1 MVSYRRILLCA
12 VTCGLVLFTGCQPK
26 QTATSSPATNA
37 QQTKTPAQ
45 QKQAGPLPD
54 SAFKAQITAPDPP
67 ERLRT
72 GQVAIINIK
81 VKNTSD
87 VIWYQRGGATTDRSD
102 NKFYIAAG
110 SRWLDKDGKL
120 TSETEGHNGIPKDL
134 KPGEETEMVL
144 QITAPKQPGEW
155 TMQLDMIQEGVNW
168 FSAKGSP
175 VTNVKV
181 QVVK

>member
-1 MVSYRRILLCA
+1 MCTYRKLLLCA
-12 VTCGLVLFTGCQPK
+12 VVACLVLLAGCKPK
-26 QTATSSPATNA
+26 PTASNSAGNA

-45 QKQAGPLPD
+45 QHVAGPLPD
-54 SAFKAQITAPDPP
+54 SGFRAVITATDPP
-67 ERLRT
+67 QRLRT

-87 VIWYQRGGATTDRSD
+87 VTWYQRGGVTTAQTD

-110 SRWLDKDGKL
+110 NRWLDKDGKL

-134 KPGEETEMVL
+134 KPGEETEMTL
-144 QITAPKQPGEW
+144 QITAPKQPGDW
-155 TMQLDMIQEGVNW
+155 TMQLDMVQEGVNW
-168 FSAKGSP
+168 FSERGSP

>member
-1 MVSYRRILLCA
+1 MPTYRTISLCA
-12 VTCGLVLFTGCQPK
+12 VIACLVFVAGCKPK
-26 QTATSSPATNA
+26 QNPTNASAGNA
-37 QQTKTPAQ
+37 QQTRTPAQ
-45 QKQAGPLPD
+45 QKTAGPLPD
-54 SAFKAQITAPDPP
+54 SGFRAQITAPDPP

-87 VIWYQRGGATTDRSD
+87 LTWYQRGGVTTDRTD

-110 SRWLDKDGKL
+110 NRWLDKDGKL

-134 KPGEETEMVL
+134 KPGEETEMTL

-155 TMQLDMIQEGVNW
+155 TMQLDLVQEGVAW
-168 FSAKGSP
+168 FSERGSP
-175 VTNVKV
+175 VTNVKI

>member
-1 MVSYRRILLCA
+1 MGTYRKILLVGVIGC
-12 VTCGLVLFTGCQPK
+12 LVVIAGCKPK
-26 QTATSSPATNA
+26 QPATNSAASNA
-37 QQTKTPAQ
+37 QQAKTPAQ

-54 SAFKAQITAPDPP
+54 SGFKAQITAPDPP
-67 ERLRT
+67 ERLRV

-87 VIWYQRGGATTDRSD
+87 VIWYQRGGVTTDRTD

-110 SRWLDKDGKL
+110 NRWLDKDGKL

-134 KPGEETEMVL
+134 KPGEETEMTL

-155 TMQLDMIQEGVNW
+155 TMQLDLVQEGVSW
-168 FSAKGSP
+168 FSERGSP
-175 VTNVKV
+175 VTNIKV